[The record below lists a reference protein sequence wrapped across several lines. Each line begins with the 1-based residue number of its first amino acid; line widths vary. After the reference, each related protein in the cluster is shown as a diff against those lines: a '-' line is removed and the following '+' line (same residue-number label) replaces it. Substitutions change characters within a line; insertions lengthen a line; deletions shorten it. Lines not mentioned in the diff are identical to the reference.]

1 MYLLRARAR
10 LAAGFLLLACS
21 TAAMAAFESPSD
33 GVYQDRIDW
42 GVMMDLSGVTAGA
55 QVPWVNGFNAYMKKV
70 NEAGGINGRKV
81 NVLVEDDRYDA
92 SLDRANYEKLVSQTP
107 VLGISGIGNSSAQV
121 ALMPTLRRGKV
132 PILGTFVVSKPGV
145 DPPSP
150 VYYGGYC
157 GFPQM
162 AQVAVGFF
170 TDRFKL
176 KAPKVATVHLD
187 VAGGKEFSDFVDA
200 EVKKR
205 GGEHKALPIKAG
217 AADATPHVLQIVE
230 MKPDFVTVYGVSTA
244 SVLLMRT
251 MKQYGLNI
259 PAIAITQL
267 GTPAIYDAMG
277 ADVGANYYFVSCF
290 TPGSV
295 DETPGVKEMSTAADK
310 YGFGNFKDDVNYV
323 GGWVVGQMVAEAI
336 ARAGPEPTREKLVA
350 SLDKG
355 FSVDTKGASS
365 ALRYTKDDHRGP
377 LVVRPYNF
385 DYATKRFKAYG
396 QYADY
401 EKFVK

>member
-1 MYLLRARAR
+1 
-10 LAAGFLLLACS
+10 
-21 TAAMAAFESPSD
+21 MAASESPAD
-33 GVYQDRIDW
+33 GVYKDRIDW
-42 GVMMDLSGVTAGA
+42 GVMMDMSGVAAGA

-70 NEAGGINGRKV
+70 NDAGGYNGRKI

-92 SLDRANYEKLVSQTP
+92 SLDRTNYEKLASQTP
-107 VLGISGIGNSSAQV
+107 VLGISGIGNSSAQA
-121 ALMPTLRRGKV
+121 ALMATLRRGKV
-132 PILGTFVVSKPGV
+132 PILGTFVVSKGGV
-145 DPPSP
+145 EPPSP

-170 TDRFKL
+170 SERFKL

-205 GGEHKALPIKAG
+205 GGEHKPLPIKAG
-217 AADATPHVLQIVE
+217 AADATPHVLEIIN

-251 MKQYGLNI
+251 MKQYGLSL
-259 PAIAITQL
+259 PAVAITQL
-267 GTPAIYDAMG
+267 GTPAIYEAMG
-277 ADVGANYYFVSCF
+277 PEVGANYYFVSCF
-290 TPGSV
+290 TPGDI
-295 DETPGVKEMSTAADK
+295 DEPGGIKEMAAAADK
-310 YGFGNFKDDVNYV
+310 YGFGAFKNDVNYV

-350 SLDKG
+350 ALDKG
-355 FSVDTKGASS
+355 FTVDTRGVSS
-365 ALRYTKDDHRGP
+365 SLKYTKEDHRGP
-377 LVVRPYNF
+377 LVVRPYSY
-385 DYATKRFKAYG
+385 DYAARRFKAYG